1 MIEIKGIKEDRSNS
15 KNSKN
20 KYLREKQIEH
30 REYQLK
36 IAQACA
42 SKNSLVVLPTGLGK
56 TIIGVYVAAK
66 ILEQFPPNSKIIVLA
81 PTRPLINQH
90 YDSFRNLMTI
100 PEEQFIVLTG
110 KIAPEKRVDL
120 FRENQI
126 IFYTPQTLRNDLAN
140 RKYTL
145 ESVCLI
151 IFDEAHHASGDYAY
165 TLIAD
170 EYVDQNPDGT
180 ILGLTASPGST
191 KEKIRVLC
199 KNLHVPL
206 ENIHTR
212 TRKDVDVKTYLKPMD
227 VYKIGVNLTELMEEA
242 YIAVQKLLE
251 QRLQYLSQLGF
262 LNVKADSLRTK
273 VIRKDLLKLNA
284 ELVRLVQGDG
294 DKTGVYSALS
304 VNAQGLILFH
314 MIELIEQQGLDVLL
328 IYLTKVK
335 QDARKK
341 TSSKAVK
348 ILASDHMIN
357 SLYIELKKNEDYYP
371 EKLVHPKFYLLEKL
385 LVQEFEK
392 NPPSR
397 VLVFV
402 KLRDSVKNITNKL
415 KLNAK
420 NLIKPARFV
429 GQSTKSKDDK
439 GMSQKKQLEILE
451 QFKRGTYNV
460 LVSTNVGEE
469 GLDIAECDLVIFYD
483 VVASEIRF
491 IQRKG
496 RTARH
501 REGKVIILYCKN
513 THDEIYMHIALNK
526 LKKMNFNLKSGKQL
540 KTSYDSSQTPV
551 ETIFEPR
558 VTPRIPKI
566 IPEESKSEV
575 PKDPIPKI
583 PEVTEVSIRS
593 SVPLEEVKKI
603 NSNQKQANLQSYFQ
617 KTPSVNEEKPVIA
630 EIQIS
635 RSFSV
640 KFGVRKKLQRDQ
652 IPFEIVNSIIHINLF
667 DRVIIQVIDPHQ
679 FEGDSLLKKITLLG
693 KKYNLIVSILDFV
706 DFSEDFPEEERL
718 LKQKIKSWGKL
729 NDLQAIPIDNE
740 EELYFILKN
749 IYLHAKKEKKVE
761 SD

>member
-1 MIEIKGIKEDRSNS
+1 MIEIEEKDRN

-20 KYLREKQIEH
+20 KYLREEQIEH

-36 IAQACA
+36 IAQECA

-66 ILEQFPPNSKIIVLA
+66 ILEQFPPKSKIIVLA

-90 YDSFRNLMTI
+90 YDSFRSLMTI
-100 PEEQFIVLTG
+100 PEEQFVVLTG
-110 KIAPEKRVDL
+110 KIPPEKRVDF

-126 IFYTPQTLRNDLAN
+126 VFYTPQTLRNDLTN

-170 EYVDQNPDGT
+170 EYMDQNPDGT
-180 ILGLTASPGST
+180 ILGLTASPGAT
-191 KEKIRVLC
+191 KEKIKVLC

-227 VYKIGVNLTELMEEA
+227 IYKIGVNLTELMEDS
-242 YIAVQKLLE
+242 YVAVQGLLE
-251 QRLQYLSQLGF
+251 ERLQYLSQLGF
-262 LNVKADSLRTK
+262 LSVKADKLCTK

-314 MIELIEQQGLDVLL
+314 MLELIEQQGLDVLL

-341 TSSKAVK
+341 KSSKAVK
-348 ILASDHMIN
+348 ILASDYRIN
-357 SLYIELKKNEDYYP
+357 QIFIELKKNEDYYP
-371 EKLVHPKFYLLEKL
+371 ERLVHPKFYLLEKL
-385 LVQEFEK
+385 LAQEFEN

-415 KLNAK
+415 KSRPDEI
-420 NLIKPARFV
+420 IKPTRFV

-439 GMSQKKQLEILE
+439 GLSQKKQLEILE
-451 QFKRGTYNV
+451 LFKQGQYNV

-501 REGKVIILYCKN
+501 REGKVIILYCKD

-526 LKKMNFNLKSGKQL
+526 LKKMNINLKGGRQL
-540 KTSYDSSQTPV
+540 KTSYNNSQTPI
-551 ETIFEPR
+551 ETIPNARLIPE
-558 VTPRIPKI
+558 IPKI
-566 IPEESKSEV
+566 SEV
-575 PKDPIPKI
+575 PLK
-583 PEVTEVSIRS
+583 EVN
-593 SVPLEEVKKI
+593 KI
-603 NSNQKQANLQSYFQ
+603 NPNQKQGNLQSYFQ
-617 KTPSVNEEKPVIA
+617 KAPSAKKENLLIA
-630 EIQIS
+630 EIKIS

-640 KFGVRKKLQRDQ
+640 KFGIRKKLQRDQ
-652 IPFEIVNSIIHINLF
+652 IPFAIVKSIIHLNLF

-679 FEGDSLLKKITLLG
+679 FEGDLLLKKITLLS
-693 KKYNLIVSILDFV
+693 KKYHLIVSVFDFI
-706 DFSEDFPEEERL
+706 DFKQEFQEEERL
-718 LKQKIKSWGKL
+718 LKQKINAWGKQ
-729 NDLQAIPIDNE
+729 NDLQAILIDNP
-740 EELYFILKN
+740 EELYFIVKN
-749 IYLHAKKEKKVE
+749 IYLHAKNKIE
-761 SD
+761 SE

>member
-1 MIEIKGIKEDRSNS
+1 MIEIEERNSN

-66 ILEQFPPNSKIIVLA
+66 TLEKFPPKSKVIVLA

-90 YDSFRNLMTI
+90 YDSFKNLMTI
-100 PEEQFIVLTG
+100 PEEQFVVLTG
-110 KIAPEKRVDL
+110 KIPPEKRVDF

-145 ESVCLI
+145 ERVCLI

-170 EYVDQNPDGT
+170 EYMDQNPDGI
-180 ILGLTASPGST
+180 ILGLTASPGAT

-242 YIAVQKLLE
+242 YIAVQNLLE
-251 QRLQYLSQLGF
+251 ERLQYLSQLGF
-262 LNVKADSLRTK
+262 LSVKADNLYTK

-314 MIELIEQQGLDVLL
+314 MLELIEQQGLDVLL
-328 IYLTKVK
+328 IYLTKIK
-335 QDARKK
+335 QNARKK
-341 TSSKAVK
+341 NSSKAVK
-348 ILASDHMIN
+348 ILASDHRIN
-357 SLYIELKKNEDYYP
+357 QIFIELKKNEDYYP
-371 EKLVHPKFYLLEKL
+371 ERLIHPKFYLLEKL
-385 LVQEFEK
+385 LIQEFEN

-415 KLNAK
+415 KLNGK
-420 NLIKPARFV
+420 NLIQPARFV

-439 GMSQKKQLEILE
+439 GLSQKKQLEILE
-451 QFKRGTYNV
+451 QFKQGQYNV

-526 LKKMNFNLKSGKQL
+526 LKKMNLNLKSGKQL
-540 KTSYDSSQTPV
+540 KTSYNHSQSPV
-551 ETIFEPR
+551 ETIIDAR
-558 VTPRIPKI
+558 LIA
-566 IPEESKSEV
+566 EV
-575 PKDPIPKI
+575 PLADM
-583 PEVTEVSIRS
+583 
-593 SVPLEEVKKI
+593 KKI
-603 NSNQKQANLQSYFQ
+603 KGTKKQANLLRYFQ
-617 KTPSVNEEKPVIA
+617 KTTINEEKKHIA
-630 EIQIS
+630 TEIKIS
-635 RSFSV
+635 QSFPV

-652 IPFEIVNSIIHINLF
+652 IPFEIAKSIIHLNLL

-679 FEGDSLLKKITLLG
+679 FIEDALLKKIILLS
-693 KKYNLIVSILDFV
+693 KKYHLIVSIFDFV
-706 DFSEDFPEEERL
+706 DFNEEFREEERL
-718 LKQKIKSWGKL
+718 LKQKVMNWGQK
-729 NDLQAIPIDNE
+729 NDLQAIPIDNS

-749 IYLHAKKEKKVE
+749 IYLHAKKEKE
-761 SD
+761 GMSL

>member
-1 MIEIKGIKEDRSNS
+1 MIEIEERNSN

-30 REYQLK
+30 RVYQLK

-66 ILEQFPPNSKIIVLA
+66 ILEKFPPKSKIIVLA

-90 YDSFRNLMTI
+90 YDSFRTLMTI
-100 PEEQFIVLTG
+100 PEEQLVVLTG
-110 KIAPEKRVDL
+110 KIPPEKRVDF

-126 IFYTPQTLRNDLAN
+126 IFYTPQTLRNDLSN

-170 EYVDQNPDGT
+170 EYMDQNPDGT
-180 ILGLTASPGST
+180 ILGLTASPGAT

-199 KNLHVPL
+199 KNLHIPL

-227 VYKIGVNLTELMEEA
+227 IYKIGVNLTELMEDI
-242 YIAVQKLLE
+242 YLSIQSLLE
-251 QRLQYLSQLGF
+251 ERMQYLSQLGF
-262 LNVKADSLRTK
+262 LSVKADKLYTK

-314 MIELIEQQGLDVLL
+314 MLELIEQQGLDVLL

-341 TSSKAVK
+341 NSSKAVK
-348 ILASDHMIN
+348 ILASDHRIN
-357 SLYIELKKNEDYYP
+357 QIFIELKKNEDYYP
-371 EKLVHPKFYLLEKL
+371 ERLIHPKFYVLEKL
-385 LVQEFEK
+385 LVQEFENK
-392 NPPSR
+392 PPSR

-415 KLNAK
+415 KLNGK

-439 GMSQKKQLEILE
+439 GLSQKKQLEILE
-451 QFKRGTYNV
+451 QFKQGQYNV

-501 REGKVIILYCKN
+501 REGKVIILYCKD

-540 KTSYDSSQTPV
+540 KTSYNHSQVPV
-551 ETIFEPR
+551 ETILDAR
-558 VTPRIPKI
+558 LIA
-566 IPEESKSEV
+566 EV
-575 PKDPIPKI
+575 PLADM
-583 PEVTEVSIRS
+583 
-593 SVPLEEVKKI
+593 KKI
-603 NSNQKQANLQSYFQ
+603 KGTQKQANLESYFL
-617 KTPSVNEEKPVIA
+617 KAPSANKEKQHIA
-630 EIQIS
+630 TEIKIS

-640 KFGVRKKLQRDQ
+640 KFGIRKKLQRDQ
-652 IPFEIVNSIIHINLF
+652 IPFEVVKSIIHLNLF

-679 FEGDSLLKKITLLG
+679 FEGDLLLKKIALLS
-693 KKYNLIVSILDFV
+693 KKYHFIVSIFDFV
-706 DFSEDFPEEERL
+706 DFNEEIQEEERL
-718 LKQKIKSWGKL
+718 LKQKIKTWGKQ
-729 NDLQAIPIDNE
+729 NDLQAISIDNP
-740 EELYFILKN
+740 EELYFIVKN
-749 IYLHAKKEKKVE
+749 MYLHAKKEKKVE
-761 SD
+761 SE

>member
-1 MIEIKGIKEDRSNS
+1 MIEIEETIEERNNNKK
-15 KNSKN
+15 SKN

-66 ILEQFPPNSKIIVLA
+66 TLEQFPPKSKIIVLA

-100 PEEQFIVLTG
+100 PEEQFVVLTG
-110 KIAPEKRVDL
+110 KIPPEKRVDF

-126 IFYTPQTLRNDLAN
+126 IFYTPQTLRNDIIFS
-140 RKYTL
+140 KYTL
-145 ESVCLI
+145 EGVCLI

-191 KEKIRVLC
+191 KEKIKVLC
-199 KNLHVPL
+199 KNLHIPL

-212 TRKDVDVKTYLKPMD
+212 TRKDIDVKTYLKPMD
-227 VYKIGVNLTELMEEA
+227 IYKISVNLTKLMEEVYTA
-242 YIAVQKLLE
+242 IQSLLE
-251 QRLQYLSQLGF
+251 ERLQYLSQLGF
-262 LNVKADSLRTK
+262 LRVKADNLYAK
-273 VIRKDLLKLNA
+273 IIRKDLLKLNA
-284 ELVRLVQGDG
+284 ELVRIVQGDG

-341 TSSKAVK
+341 NSSKAVK
-348 ILASDHMIN
+348 ILASDHRIN
-357 SLYIELKKNEDYYP
+357 QIFIELKKNEDYYP

-385 LVQEFEK
+385 LVQEFK
-392 NPPSR
+392 NNPPSR

-415 KLNAK
+415 KLNGK

-439 GMSQKKQLEILE
+439 GLSQKKQLEILE
-451 QFKRGTYNV
+451 QFKQGQYNV
-460 LVSTNVGEE
+460 LISTNVGEE

-540 KTSYDSSQTPV
+540 KTSYDSSQGPV
-551 ETIFEPR
+551 ETILDTRLITEA
-558 VTPRIPKI
+558 PKV
-566 IPEESKSEV
+566 SEV
-575 PKDPIPKI
+575 P
-583 PEVTEVSIRS
+583 
-593 SVPLEEVKKI
+593 LEKMKRI
-603 NSNQKQANLQSYFQ
+603 NADQKLVNQKQANLQSYFQ
-617 KTPSVNEEKPVIA
+617 NASMMKKEKHLSA
-630 EIQIS
+630 EIKIS

-640 KFGVRKKLQRDQ
+640 KFGIRKKLQRDQ
-652 IPFEIVNSIIHINLF
+652 IPFEVVKSIIHLNLF
-667 DRVIIQVIDPHQ
+667 ERVIIQVIDPHL
-679 FEGDSLLKKITLLG
+679 FEGDLLLKKIALLG
-693 KKYNLIVSILDFV
+693 KKYHLIVSIFDFV
-706 DFSEDFPEEERL
+706 DFKEDFFEEERL
-718 LKQKIKSWGKL
+718 LKQKIKVWGKQ
-729 NDLQAIPIDNE
+729 NDLQAISIDNP
-740 EELYFILKN
+740 EELYFIVKN

>member
-1 MIEIKGIKEDRSNS
+1 MIEIEETIEERINNKK
-15 KNSKN
+15 SKN

-30 REYQLK
+30 RDYQLK

-66 ILEQFPPNSKIIVLA
+66 TLEQFPPKSKVIVLA

-90 YDSFRNLMTI
+90 YDSFRSLMTI
-100 PEEQFIVLTG
+100 PEEQFVVLTG
-110 KIAPEKRVDL
+110 KIPPEKRIDF

-126 IFYTPQTLRNDLAN
+126 VFYTPQTLRNDLTN

-170 EYVDQNPDGT
+170 EYVDQNPEGT
-180 ILGLTASPGST
+180 ILGLTASPGAT

-199 KNLHVPL
+199 KNLHIPQ

-227 VYKIGVNLTELMEEA
+227 VYKISVNLTKLMEEV
-242 YIAVQKLLE
+242 YIAIQSLLE
-251 QRLQYLSQLGF
+251 ERLQYLSQLGF
-262 LNVKADSLRTK
+262 LSVKADNLYAK
-273 VIRKDLLKLNA
+273 IIRKDLLKLNT
-284 ELVRLVQGDG
+284 ELVRIVQGDG
-294 DKTGVYSALS
+294 DKMGVYSALS

-341 TSSKAVK
+341 NSSKAVK
-348 ILASDHMIN
+348 ILASDHRIN
-357 SLYIELKKNEDYYP
+357 QIFIKLKKNEDYYP

-385 LVQEFEK
+385 LVQEFK
-392 NPPSR
+392 NNPPSR

-415 KLNAK
+415 KLNGK

-439 GMSQKKQLEILE
+439 GLSQKKQLEILK
-451 QFKRGTYNV
+451 QFKQGQYNV
-460 LVSTNVGEE
+460 LISTNVGEE

-501 REGKVIILYCKN
+501 REGKVIILYCKD

-526 LKKMNFNLKSGKQL
+526 LKKMNFNLKSGKQF
-540 KTSYDSSQTPV
+540 KTSYDSSQAPV
-551 ETIFEPR
+551 ETIHDAKLISE
-558 VTPRIPKI
+558 V
-566 IPEESKSEV
+566 SEV
-575 PKDPIPKI
+575 P
-583 PEVTEVSIRS
+583 
-593 SVPLEEVKKI
+593 LEKVKRI
-603 NSNQKQANLQSYFQ
+603 NANQKLVNQKQANLQSYFQ
-617 KTPSVNEEKPVIA
+617 NAPMMKKEKHLSA
-630 EIQIS
+630 EIKIS

-640 KFGVRKKLQRDQ
+640 KFGIRKKLQRDQ
-652 IPFEIVNSIIHINLF
+652 IPFEVVKSIIHLNLF
-667 DRVIIQVIDPHQ
+667 ERVIIQVIDPHQ
-679 FEGDSLLKKITLLG
+679 FEGELLLKKIALLG
-693 KKYNLIVSILDFV
+693 KKYHLIVSIFDFV
-706 DFSEDFPEEERL
+706 DFKEDFPEEERL
-718 LKQKIKSWGKL
+718 LKQKIKVWGKQ
-729 NDLQAIPIDNE
+729 NDLQAISIDNP
-740 EELYFILKN
+740 EELYFIVKN